1 MSPPVPLR
9 AAREDEVWAVMASLG
24 RQHRVAAIHPS
35 RDAAEADRA
44 WRDSEVR
51 AYSGFLRSARQPVP
65 VYSVTTIRRA
75 DLPRGWTPLPA
86 LGLLRGRM
94 I

>member
-9 AAREDEVWAVMASLG
+9 ALREDEVWAVMASLG
-24 RQHRVAAIHPS
+24 RQHRVAAIHPT
-35 RDAAEADRA
+35 RAAAEADRA
-44 WRDSEVR
+44 WRDSEVH
-51 AYSGFLRSARQPVP
+51 AYAGFLRSARQAVP

-86 LGLLRGRM
+86 LGFLRGRM